1 MHMEMKRI
9 NENTIRVLLNN
20 EDLNERGI
28 TVLDLLNHNQQ
39 IEDFF
44 YSILEEVDA
53 DHQFQDNDLVT
64 FQVRPQQDGLELYIT
79 NQDQITNLIK
89 KELVGRDRQ
98 ESHPDHNQENNVSAG
113 DEPEAAIDNPDV
125 EKNVCVLRIDDFE
138 DLVALAKSAR
148 DNINA
153 VSDLYRYQNNDYLL
167 LTFIDDGSLSASQ
180 LKDQLA
186 LAYEYGQK
194 TNLTP
199 DVILEHG
206 KPLMKQAAL
215 ELVRTYF
222 E

>member
-1 MHMEMKRI
+1 MEMKRI

-79 NQDQITNLIK
+79 KTDPASLKKGTPAGQPPLDQDQITNLIK

-113 DEPEAAIDNPDV
+113 DEPEAAIDNPDI
-125 EKNVCVLRIDDFE
+125 EKKRLC
-138 DLVALAKSAR
+138 
-148 DNINA
+148 
-153 VSDLYRYQNNDYLL
+153 
-167 LTFIDDGSLSASQ
+167 
-180 LKDQLA
+180 LKD
-186 LAYEYGQK
+186 
-194 TNLTP
+194 
-199 DVILEHG
+199 
-206 KPLMKQAAL
+206 
-215 ELVRTYF
+215 
-222 E
+222 